1 MLAPDTGTKKKI
13 LDIAYYWFIKHLNP
27 KSQRK
32 PKETLLKEIK
42 QIVSEN
48 KLLSREAIEKELPS
62 NIVKDK
68 LHEYRIKART
78 CYTDIDDPAF
88 EL

>member
-1 MLAPDTGTKKKI
+1 MMLAPDTGTKKQI

-42 QIVSEN
+42 QIV
-48 KLLSREAIEKELPS
+48 
-62 NIVKDK
+62 
-68 LHEYRIKART
+68 T
-78 CYTDIDDPAF
+78 
-88 EL
+88 